1 MNNDFFKS
9 LERSISS
16 SRISTYK
23 SKDHTKIETIAD
35 YVLNAKIS
43 QNFYFLLQNLEV
55 SLRNGIY
62 DSFNKNYPNSD
73 LFYLFENNSF
83 NRYKSKK
90 EKHSRECWKMLCGA
104 KYKLKH
110 MQTLSDGKIIAELNF
125 GFWTE
130 LLTSRDNKYTDMWR
144 NIFSDVFPNYKIKS
158 SIDQDKTFIA
168 LKIDNIR
175 NFRNRIFHYEPIYNQ
190 SDLIN
195 KHIDIIDVLTWL
207 NKDMK
212 ILNELFDDFENIDKN
227 KEEIIKQLTDLT
239 LNKDINHGT

>member
-9 LERSISS
+9 LERSISR

-83 NRYKSKK
+83 NRHKSKK
-90 EKHSRECWKMLCGA
+90 EKYSRECWKMLCGA

-190 SDLIN
+190 SDLTN

-212 ILNELFDDFENIDKN
+212 ILNELFDDSKNIDKN

-239 LNKDINHGT
+239 LNKDI

>member
-23 SKDHTKIETIAD
+23 SNGHTEIETIAD

-55 SLRNGIY
+55 SLRNAIY
-62 DSFNKNYPNSD
+62 ESFKKNYPNSD
-73 LFYLFENNSF
+73 FFYLFENNSL

-90 EKHSRECWKMLCGA
+90 EKHSRECWKMLCGV

-144 NIFSDVFPNYKIKS
+144 RIFLDVFPNYKIKS

-190 SDLIN
+190 SDLIK
-195 KHIDIIDVLTWL
+195 KHIDIFDVLTWL
-207 NKDMK
+207 NEDMK
-212 ILNELFDDFENIDKN
+212 ILNELFDEFKNIEENK
-227 KEEIIKQLTDLT
+227 KEIIKKLADLT
-239 LNKDINHGT
+239 LNKDN

>member
-23 SKDHTKIETIAD
+23 SNGHTEIETIAD

-55 SLRNGIY
+55 SLRNAIY
-62 DSFNKNYPNSD
+62 DSFKKHYPNSD
-73 LFYLFENNSF
+73 FFYLFENNSF

-90 EKHSRECWKMLCGA
+90 EKHSRECWKMLCGV

-130 LLTSRDNKYTDMWR
+130 LLISRDNKYTDMWR
-144 NIFSDVFPNYKIKS
+144 RIFLDVFPNYKIKS

-190 SDLIN
+190 SDLIR
-195 KHIDIIDVLTWL
+195 KHIDIFDVLTWL
-207 NKDMK
+207 NEDMK
-212 ILNELFDDFENIDKN
+212 ILNELFDEFKNIEENK
-227 KEEIIKQLTDLT
+227 KEIIKKLADLT
-239 LNKDINHGT
+239 LNKDK

>member
-1 MNNDFFKS
+1 MNNDFFFFFV
-9 LERSISS
+9 RSISS

-23 SKDHTKIETIAD
+23 SNGHTEIETVAD

-55 SLRNGIY
+55 SLRNAIY
-62 DSFNKNYPNSD
+62 DSFKKHYPNSD
-73 LFYLFENNSF
+73 FFYLFENNSF

-90 EKHSRECWKMLCGA
+90 EKHSRECWKMLCGV

-130 LLTSRDNKYTDMWR
+130 LLISRDNKYTDMWR
-144 NIFSDVFPNYKIKS
+144 RIFLDVFPNYKIKS
-158 SIDQDKTFIA
+158 SIDKDKISIA
-168 LKIDNIR
+168 LKIDDIR

-190 SDLIN
+190 SDLIK
-195 KHIDIIDVLTWL
+195 KHIDIFDILTWL
-207 NKDMK
+207 NEDMK
-212 ILNELFDDFENIDKN
+212 ILNELFDEFKNIEENK
-227 KEEIIKQLTDLT
+227 KEIIKKLTNLT
-239 LNKDINHGT
+239 LNKDI

>member
-23 SKDHTKIETIAD
+23 SNGHTEIETIAD

-55 SLRNGIY
+55 SLRNAIY
-62 DSFNKNYPNSD
+62 DSFKKHYPNSD
-73 LFYLFENNSF
+73 FFYLFENNSF

-90 EKHSRECWKMLCGA
+90 EKHSRECWKMLCGV

-130 LLTSRDNKYTDMWR
+130 LLISRDNKYTDMWR
-144 NIFSDVFPNYKIKS
+144 RIFLDVFPNYKIKS
-158 SIDQDKTFIA
+158 SIDKDKISIA
-168 LKIDNIR
+168 LKIDDIR

-190 SDLIN
+190 SDLIK
-195 KHIDIIDVLTWL
+195 KHIDIFDVLTWL
-207 NKDMK
+207 NEDMK
-212 ILNELFDDFENIDKN
+212 ILNELFDEFKNIEEN
-227 KEEIIKQLTDLT
+227 KEEIIKKLTSLT
-239 LNKDINHGT
+239 LNKEI

>member
-23 SKDHTKIETIAD
+23 SNGHTEIETIAD

-55 SLRNGIY
+55 SLRNAIY
-62 DSFNKNYPNSD
+62 ESFKKNYPNSD
-73 LFYLFENNSF
+73 FFYLFENNSF

-90 EKHSRECWKMLCGA
+90 EKHSRECWKMLCGV

-125 GFWTE
+125 GAYIGVFGQQCRSSTGHFCNE
-130 LLTSRDNKYTDMWR
+130 
-144 NIFSDVFPNYKIKS
+144 IF
-158 SIDQDKTFIA
+158 
-168 LKIDNIR
+168 
-175 NFRNRIFHYEPIYNQ
+175 
-190 SDLIN
+190 
-195 KHIDIIDVLTWL
+195 
-207 NKDMK
+207 
-212 ILNELFDDFENIDKN
+212 
-227 KEEIIKQLTDLT
+227 
-239 LNKDINHGT
+239 

>member
-23 SKDHTKIETIAD
+23 SNGHTEIETIAD

-55 SLRNGIY
+55 SLRNAIY
-62 DSFNKNYPNSD
+62 DSFKKNYPNSD
-73 LFYLFENNSF
+73 FFYLFENNSF

-90 EKHSRECWKMLCGA
+90 EKHSRECWKMLCGV

-130 LLTSRDNKYTDMWR
+130 LLISRDNKYTDMWR
-144 NIFSDVFPNYKIKS
+144 RIFLDVFPNYKIKS
-158 SIDQDKTFIA
+158 SIDKDKISIA
-168 LKIDNIR
+168 LKIDDIR

-190 SDLIN
+190 SDLIK
-195 KHIDIIDVLTWL
+195 KHIDIFDILTWL
-207 NKDMK
+207 NEDMK
-212 ILNELFDDFENIDKN
+212 ILNELFDEFKN
-227 KEEIIKQLTDLT
+227 TEEYKEVIIKKLTNLK
-239 LNKDINHGT
+239 LNKDI

>member
-23 SKDHTKIETIAD
+23 SNGHTEIETIAD

-55 SLRNGIY
+55 SLRNAIY
-62 DSFNKNYPNSD
+62 DSFKKNYPNSD
-73 LFYLFENNSF
+73 FFYLFENNSF

-90 EKHSRECWKMLCGA
+90 EKHSRECWKMLCGV

-144 NIFSDVFPNYKIKS
+144 KIFLDVFPNYKIKS
-158 SIDQDKTFIA
+158 SIDKDKISIA
-168 LKIDNIR
+168 LKIDDIR

-190 SDLIN
+190 SDLIK
-195 KHIDIIDVLTWL
+195 KHIDIFDILTWL
-207 NKDMK
+207 NEDMK
-212 ILNELFDDFENIDKN
+212 ILNELFDEFKNIEENK
-227 KEEIIKQLTDLT
+227 KEIIKKLTNLT
-239 LNKDINHGT
+239 LNKDI

>member
-23 SKDHTKIETIAD
+23 SNGHTEIETIAD

-55 SLRNGIY
+55 SLRNAIY
-62 DSFNKNYPNSD
+62 DSFKKHYPNSD
-73 LFYLFENNSF
+73 FFYLFENNSF

-90 EKHSRECWKMLCGA
+90 EKHSRECWKMLCGV

-130 LLTSRDNKYTDMWR
+130 LLISRDNKYTDMWR
-144 NIFSDVFPNYKIKS
+144 RIFLDVFPNYKIKS
-158 SIDQDKTFIA
+158 SIDKDKISIA
-168 LKIDNIR
+168 LKIDDIR

-190 SDLIN
+190 SDLIK
-195 KHIDIIDVLTWL
+195 KHVDIFDILTWL
-207 NKDMK
+207 NEDMK
-212 ILNELFDDFENIDKN
+212 ILNELFDEFKNIEEK
-227 KEEIIKQLTDLT
+227 KEEIIKKLTSLT
-239 LNKDINHGT
+239 LNKEI

>member
-23 SKDHTKIETIAD
+23 SNGHTEIETIAD

-55 SLRNGIY
+55 SLRNAIY
-62 DSFNKNYPNSD
+62 ESFKKNYPNSD
-73 LFYLFENNSF
+73 FFYLFENNSF

-90 EKHSRECWKMLCGA
+90 EKHSRECWKMLCGV

-144 NIFSDVFPNYKIKS
+144 RIFLDVFPNYKIKS
-158 SIDQDKTFIA
+158 SIDKDKISIA
-168 LKIDNIR
+168 LKIDDIR

-190 SDLIN
+190 SDLIK
-195 KHIDIIDVLTWL
+195 KHVDIFDILTWL
-207 NKDMK
+207 NEDMK
-212 ILNELFDDFENIDKN
+212 ILNELFDEFKNIEENK
-227 KEEIIKQLTDLT
+227 KEIIKKLADLT
-239 LNKDINHGT
+239 LNKDN

>member
-23 SKDHTKIETIAD
+23 SNGHTEIETIAD

-55 SLRNGIY
+55 SLRNAIY
-62 DSFNKNYPNSD
+62 DSFKKHYPNSD
-73 LFYLFENNSF
+73 FFYLFENNSF

-90 EKHSRECWKMLCGA
+90 EKHSRECWKMLCGV

-144 NIFSDVFPNYKIKS
+144 RIFLDVFPNYKIKS
-158 SIDQDKTFIA
+158 SIDKDKISIA
-168 LKIDNIR
+168 LKIDDIR

-190 SDLIN
+190 SDLIK
-195 KHIDIIDVLTWL
+195 KHIDIFDILTWL
-207 NKDMK
+207 NEDMK
-212 ILNELFDDFENIDKN
+212 ILNELFDEFKNIEENK
-227 KEEIIKQLTDLT
+227 KEIIKKLTNLT
-239 LNKDINHGT
+239 LNKDI

>member
-23 SKDHTKIETIAD
+23 NNGFTEIETIAD

-55 SLRNGIY
+55 SLRNAIY
-62 DSFNKNYPNSD
+62 ESFKKNYPNSD
-73 LFYLFENNSF
+73 FFYLFENNSF

-90 EKHSRECWKMLCGA
+90 EKHSRECWKMLCGV

-144 NIFSDVFPNYKIKS
+144 RIFLDVFPNYKIKS
-158 SIDQDKTFIA
+158 SIDQDKTSIA
-168 LKIDNIR
+168 LKIDDIR

-190 SDLIN
+190 SDLTK
-195 KHIDIIDVLTWL
+195 KHMDIFDILTWL
-207 NKDMK
+207 NENMK
-212 ILNELFDDFENIDKN
+212 ILNELFDEFKNIVEN
-227 KEEIIKQLTDLT
+227 KEEIIKKLTNLT
-239 LNKDINHGT
+239 LNKDI

>member
-23 SKDHTKIETIAD
+23 SNGHTEIETIAD

-55 SLRNGIY
+55 SLRNAIY
-62 DSFNKNYPNSD
+62 DSFKKHYPNSD
-73 LFYLFENNSF
+73 FFYLFENNSF

-90 EKHSRECWKMLCGA
+90 EKHSRECWKMLCGV

-130 LLTSRDNKYTDMWR
+130 LLISRDNKYTDMWR
-144 NIFSDVFPNYKIKS
+144 RIFLDVFPNYKIKS
-158 SIDQDKTFIA
+158 SIDKDKISIA
-168 LKIDNIR
+168 LKIDDIR

-190 SDLIN
+190 SDLIK
-195 KHIDIIDVLTWL
+195 KHIDIFDILTWL
-207 NKDMK
+207 NEDMK
-212 ILNELFDDFENIDKN
+212 ILNELFDEFKNIEENKKIGRA
-227 KEEIIKQLTDLT
+227 
-239 LNKDINHGT
+239 HV

>member
-23 SKDHTKIETIAD
+23 SNGHTEIETIAD

-55 SLRNGIY
+55 SLRNAIY
-62 DSFNKNYPNSD
+62 DSFKKHYPNSD
-73 LFYLFENNSF
+73 FFYLFENNSF

-90 EKHSRECWKMLCGA
+90 EKHSRECWKMLCGV

-144 NIFSDVFPNYKIKS
+144 RIFLDVFPNYKIKS
-158 SIDQDKTFIA
+158 SIDKDKISIA
-168 LKIDNIR
+168 LKIDDIR

-190 SDLIN
+190 SDLIK
-195 KHIDIIDVLTWL
+195 KHIDIFDVLTWL
-207 NKDMK
+207 NEDMK
-212 ILNELFDDFENIDKN
+212 ILNELFDEFKNIEENK
-227 KEEIIKQLTDLT
+227 KEIIKKLADLT
-239 LNKDINHGT
+239 LNKDN

>member
-23 SKDHTKIETIAD
+23 SNGHTEIETIAD

-55 SLRNGIY
+55 SLRNAIY
-62 DSFNKNYPNSD
+62 ESFKKNYPNSD
-73 LFYLFENNSF
+73 FFYLFENNSL

-90 EKHSRECWKMLCGA
+90 EKHSRECWKMLCGV

-144 NIFSDVFPNYKIKS
+144 RIFLDVFPNYKIKS

-190 SDLIN
+190 SDLIK
-195 KHIDIIDVLTWL
+195 KHIDIFDVLTWL
-207 NKDMK
+207 NEDMK
-212 ILNELFDDFENIDKN
+212 ILNELFDEFKNIEKN
-227 KEEIIKQLTDLT
+227 KKEIIKKLADLT
-239 LNKDINHGT
+239 LNKDN

>member
-23 SKDHTKIETIAD
+23 SNGHTEIETIAD

-55 SLRNGIY
+55 SLRNAIY
-62 DSFNKNYPNSD
+62 DSFKKHYPNSD
-73 LFYLFENNSF
+73 FFYLFENNSF

-90 EKHSRECWKMLCGA
+90 EKHSRECWKMLCGV

-130 LLTSRDNKYTDMWR
+130 LLISRDNKYTDMWR
-144 NIFSDVFPNYKIKS
+144 RIFLDVFPNYKIKS
-158 SIDQDKTFIA
+158 SIDKDKTSIA
-168 LKIDNIR
+168 LKIDDIR

-190 SDLIN
+190 SDLIK
-195 KHIDIIDVLTWL
+195 KHVDIFDILTWL
-207 NKDMK
+207 NEDMK
-212 ILNELFDDFENIDKN
+212 ILNELFDEFKNIEEN
-227 KEEIIKQLTDLT
+227 KEEIIKKLTSLT
-239 LNKDINHGT
+239 LNKEI

>member
-23 SKDHTKIETIAD
+23 SNGHTEIETIAD

-55 SLRNGIY
+55 SLRNAIY
-62 DSFNKNYPNSD
+62 DSFKKHYPNSD
-73 LFYLFENNSF
+73 FFYLFENNSF

-90 EKHSRECWKMLCGA
+90 EKHSRECWKMLCGV

-144 NIFSDVFPNYKIKS
+144 KIFLDVFPNYKIKS
-158 SIDQDKTFIA
+158 SIDKDKISIA
-168 LKIDNIR
+168 LKIDDIR

-190 SDLIN
+190 SDLIK
-195 KHIDIIDVLTWL
+195 KHIDIFDILTWL
-207 NKDMK
+207 NEDMK
-212 ILNELFDDFENIDKN
+212 ILNELFDEFKNIEKN
-227 KEEIIKQLTDLT
+227 KKEIIKKLADLT
-239 LNKDINHGT
+239 LNKDN

>member
-16 SRISTYK
+16 NRISTYK
-23 SKDHTKIETIAD
+23 SKNHSEIETISD

-55 SLRNGIY
+55 SLRNAIY
-62 DSFNKNYPNSD
+62 DSFKKNYPNSD
-73 LFYLFENNSF
+73 FFYLFENNSF

-90 EKHSRECWKMLCGA
+90 EKHSRECWKMLCGV

-110 MQTLSDGKIIAELNF
+110 ISTLSEGKIIAELNF

-130 LLTSRDNKYTDMWR
+130 LLTSRDNKYTNMWR
-144 NIFSDVFPNYKIKS
+144 KIFLDVFPNYEIKS

-168 LKIDNIR
+168 LKIDSIR

-190 SDLIN
+190 SDLVK
-195 KHIDIIDVLTWL
+195 KHIEIFDILTWL
-207 NKDMK
+207 NEDMK
-212 ILNELFDDFENIDKN
+212 LLNELFDEFNNIKDC
-227 KEEIIKQLTDLT
+227 KEKIIEKLTNLT
-239 LNKDINHGT
+239 LNKDI

>member
-23 SKDHTKIETIAD
+23 SNGHTEIETIAD

-55 SLRNGIY
+55 SLRNAIY
-62 DSFNKNYPNSD
+62 DSFKKHYPNSD
-73 LFYLFENNSF
+73 FFYLFENNSF

-90 EKHSRECWKMLCGA
+90 EKHSRECWKMLCGV

-130 LLTSRDNKYTDMWR
+130 LLISRDNKYTDMWR
-144 NIFSDVFPNYKIKS
+144 RIFLDVFPNYKIKS
-158 SIDQDKTFIA
+158 SIDKDKISIA
-168 LKIDNIR
+168 LKIDDIR

-190 SDLIN
+190 SDLIK
-195 KHIDIIDVLTWL
+195 KHVDIFDILTWL
-207 NKDMK
+207 NEDMK
-212 ILNELFDDFENIDKN
+212 ILNELFDEFKNIEEN
-227 KEEIIKQLTDLT
+227 KEEIIKKLTSLT
-239 LNKDINHGT
+239 LNKEI

>member
-23 SKDHTKIETIAD
+23 SNGHTEIETIAD

-55 SLRNGIY
+55 SLRNAIY
-62 DSFNKNYPNSD
+62 DSFKKNYPNSD
-73 LFYLFENNSF
+73 FFYLFENNSF

-90 EKHSRECWKMLCGA
+90 EKHSRECWKMLCGV

-130 LLTSRDNKYTDMWR
+130 LLISRDNKYTDMWR
-144 NIFSDVFPNYKIKS
+144 RIFLDVFPNYKIKS
-158 SIDQDKTFIA
+158 SIDKDKISIA
-168 LKIDNIR
+168 LKIDDIR

-190 SDLIN
+190 SDLIK
-195 KHIDIIDVLTWL
+195 KHIDIFDILTWL
-207 NKDMK
+207 NEDMK
-212 ILNELFDDFENIDKN
+212 ILNELFDEFKNIEENK
-227 KEEIIKQLTDLT
+227 KEIIKKLTNLT
-239 LNKDINHGT
+239 LNKDI

>member
-23 SKDHTKIETIAD
+23 SNGHTEIETIAD

-55 SLRNGIY
+55 SLRNAIY
-62 DSFNKNYPNSD
+62 DSFKKNYPNSD
-73 LFYLFENNSF
+73 FFYLFENNSF

-90 EKHSRECWKMLCGA
+90 EKHSRECWKMLCGV

-130 LLTSRDNKYTDMWR
+130 LLISRDNKYTDMWR
-144 NIFSDVFPNYKIKS
+144 RIFLDVFPNYKIKS
-158 SIDQDKTFIA
+158 SIDKDKISIA
-168 LKIDNIR
+168 LKIDDIR

-190 SDLIN
+190 SDLIK
-195 KHIDIIDVLTWL
+195 KHIDIFDVLTWL
-207 NKDMK
+207 NEDMK
-212 ILNELFDDFENIDKN
+212 ILNELFDEFKNIEENK
-227 KEEIIKQLTDLT
+227 KEIIKKLADLT
-239 LNKDINHGT
+239 LNKDN

>member
-23 SKDHTKIETIAD
+23 SNGHTEIETIAD

-55 SLRNGIY
+55 SLRNAIY
-62 DSFNKNYPNSD
+62 ESFKKNYPNSD
-73 LFYLFENNSF
+73 FFYLFENNSF

-90 EKHSRECWKMLCGA
+90 EKHSRECWKMLCGV

-130 LLTSRDNKYTDMWR
+130 LLISRDNKYTDMWR
-144 NIFSDVFPNYKIKS
+144 RIFLDVFPNYKIKS
-158 SIDQDKTFIA
+158 SIDKDKISIA
-168 LKIDNIR
+168 LKIDDIR

-190 SDLIN
+190 SDLIK
-195 KHIDIIDVLTWL
+195 KHVDIFDILTWL
-207 NKDMK
+207 NEDMK
-212 ILNELFDDFENIDKN
+212 ILNELFDEFKNIEEN
-227 KEEIIKQLTDLT
+227 KEEIIKKLTSLT
-239 LNKDINHGT
+239 LNKEI

>member
-23 SKDHTKIETIAD
+23 SNGHTEIETIAD

-55 SLRNGIY
+55 SLRNAIY
-62 DSFNKNYPNSD
+62 DSFKKHYPNSD
-73 LFYLFENNSF
+73 FFYLFENNSF

-90 EKHSRECWKMLCGA
+90 EKHSRECWKMLCGV

-130 LLTSRDNKYTDMWR
+130 LLISRDNKYTDMWR
-144 NIFSDVFPNYKIKS
+144 RIFLDVFPNYKIKS
-158 SIDQDKTFIA
+158 SIDKDKISIA
-168 LKIDNIR
+168 LKIDDIR

-190 SDLIN
+190 SDLIK
-195 KHIDIIDVLTWL
+195 KHIDIFDILTWL
-207 NKDMK
+207 NEDMK
-212 ILNELFDDFENIDKN
+212 ILNELFDEFKNIEENK
-227 KEEIIKQLTDLT
+227 KEIIKKLTNLT
-239 LNKDINHGT
+239 LNKDI